1 MNAGPTF
8 FDDTINQAILLYPL
22 GPNERM
28 DCQNRKK
35 KKKSHQKEIEIL
47 QHLLNVWEIQNMKS
61 VLKRETL

>member
-1 MNAGPTF
+1 MKGWTAKT
-8 FDDTINQAILLYPL
+8 
-22 GPNERM
+22 E
-28 DCQNRKK
+28 KK